1 MPWPQLQEQVWK
13 LCTSG
18 DISFLSYTEKAA
30 FRWVQHCSKKAIP
43 IDSNM
48 IRKKAKLLYDYL
60 KQKEGEGPKAGEFNA
75 SKQWFD
81 NFKKKFG
88 FKMSR

>member
-1 MPWPQLQEQVWK
+1 MPAFSHLM
-13 LCTSG
+13 LH

-30 FRWVQHCSKKAIP
+30 FRWVQHCSKKATP

-75 SKQWFD
+75 SKQCFD

-88 FKMSR
+88 FKKCKDNRKSNF

>member
-1 MPWPQLQEQVWK
+1 
-13 LCTSG
+13 
-18 DISFLSYTEKAA
+18 
-30 FRWVQHCSKKAIP
+30 
-43 IDSNM
+43 M

-88 FKMSR
+88 FKKCKDNRKSNF